1 MAAVGAHELAATG
14 VLVPIWVVAVAAA
27 ACGGLAELLELKSVG
42 AALLAEARG
51 AACAPEREA
60 GEENL
65 VPEEGEEEDGDAGE
79 ARGGDLE
86 AVGGGQEL
94 GERPEED
101 EREDEPRQHG
111 GDAPRPPLHGA
122 QYTHYPTASAAAA
135 KAVARSSI
143 ASAYLMK
150 IAQPAGCLCVPSAT
164 RCGAAA
170 LERERGKKPS
180 DGGEGKGRKG
190 GSFGADA
197 RFAGEGRGS
206 GLL

>member
-1 MAAVGAHELAATG
+1 MATVGTHELATAG
-14 VLVPIWVVAVAAA
+14 VLIPVGIVAVAAT
-27 ACGGLAELLELKSVG
+27 ACGGLAELLELKGVG
-42 AALLAEARG
+42 AALLAEACG

-60 GEENL
+60 REENL

-122 QYTHYPTASAAAA
+122 QYTHYPTAAAAA
-135 KAVARSSI
+135 AEALTRRSI
-143 ASAYLMK
+143 ASASLR
-150 IAQPAGCLCVPSAT
+150 ISPPT
-164 RCGAAA
+164 
-170 LERERGKKPS
+170 
-180 DGGEGKGRKG
+180 
-190 GSFGADA
+190 
-197 RFAGEGRGS
+197 
-206 GLL
+206 

>member
-1 MAAVGAHELAATG
+1 MAAVGAHELAATR
-14 VLVPIWVVAVAAA
+14 VLVPIRVVAVAAA

-122 QYTHYPTASAAAA
+122 QYTHYPTAAAAA
-135 KAVARSSI
+135 EALTRRSI
-143 ASAYLMK
+143 ASASLR
-150 IAQPAGCLCVPSAT
+150 ISPPT
-164 RCGAAA
+164 
-170 LERERGKKPS
+170 
-180 DGGEGKGRKG
+180 
-190 GSFGADA
+190 
-197 RFAGEGRGS
+197 
-206 GLL
+206 

>member
-1 MAAVGAHELAATG
+1 MPTVRAHELPAAG

-27 ACGGLAELLELKSVG
+27 ACGGLTELLELKSMG
-42 AALLAEARG
+42 AALLTKACG

-60 GEENL
+60 WEENL

-79 ARGGDLE
+79 ARRGDLE

-122 QYTHYPTASAAAA
+122 EYTHYPTASAAAVAA
-135 KAVARSSI
+135 KALALSSI
-143 ASAYLMK
+143 ASACLMR
-150 IAQPAGCLCVPSAT
+150 IAQHA
-164 RCGAAA
+164 
-170 LERERGKKPS
+170 
-180 DGGEGKGRKG
+180 
-190 GSFGADA
+190 
-197 RFAGEGRGS
+197 
-206 GLL
+206 GLLACSVSDAMRRL